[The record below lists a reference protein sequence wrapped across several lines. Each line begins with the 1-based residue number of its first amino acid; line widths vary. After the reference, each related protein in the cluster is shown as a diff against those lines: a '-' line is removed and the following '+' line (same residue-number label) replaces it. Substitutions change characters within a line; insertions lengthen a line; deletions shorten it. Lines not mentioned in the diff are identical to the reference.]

1 MKFVR
6 IIFAASDALFMAM
19 SSCQESPVVDD
30 PDNNG
35 GTPGQDTTQQEPV
48 NPSFMFLADTEL
60 GTFECEAQG
69 AVIGA
74 RTFYGFNITGWPSQ
88 WELKHFAC
96 DGTITVTELGNGVWR
111 YEADLVSWFG
121 ETMFVEFEGVPD
133 PLVYYVM

>member
-35 GTPGQDTTQQEPV
+35 
-48 NPSFMFLADTEL
+48 
-60 GTFECEAQG
+60 
-69 AVIGA
+69 
-74 RTFYGFNITGWPSQ
+74 
-88 WELKHFAC
+88 
-96 DGTITVTELGNGVWR
+96 VWR

-133 PLVYYVM
+133 PLVYYEM

>member
-6 IIFAASDALFMAM
+6 IIFAASVALFMAM

-35 GTPGQDTTQQEPV
+35 
-48 NPSFMFLADTEL
+48 
-60 GTFECEAQG
+60 
-69 AVIGA
+69 
-74 RTFYGFNITGWPSQ
+74 
-88 WELKHFAC
+88 
-96 DGTITVTELGNGVWR
+96 GTITVTELGNGVWR